1 MATTA
6 DVVQV
11 RLEADTSGYVRDV
24 RQAEREFTQATNAMA
39 SDASKA
45 AQALDST
52 GTAAANMAARIA
64 VAQARAAD
72 QTARANLAAVRA
84 SETASRADIAA
95 AAAVQK
101 KTAASLAAASAEA
114 ARANALHLEARAAE
128 QAGGASA
135 AAAAKIN
142 TSFATVNRSASA
154 TSANV
159 GNIAAQFQD
168 IGVTAAAGMNPL
180 IIALQQGTQLSAV
193 LNQTA
198 NPVRALGAAFLQVL
212 NPISL
217 ATIATIALGTAAIQY
232 FSTLINDGKA
242 SEKELKAQN
251 DLIRDIADRWGD
263 VVPALR
269 EYADELDR
277 VEGREKASDA
287 QAALV
292 ARTWETARDG
302 VRDVNV
308 QLAEAVSQLQE
319 IGADQS
325 QIIALQRAFADL
337 DKAVAAGNVTNGDA
351 QRVNAALSNLFES
364 TQLPVLADVAKA
376 WGRVASA
383 ISAANEQAAQFKPLS
398 DTDALGT
405 AALDKFI
412 GGQRELNSLTEQEL
426 ALRNETQRI
435 IAEADRAG
443 AVIDEQKATELA
455 KERLSAEE
463 RRKKIRDDLLKAE
476 REAGR
481 QERAGIKDYE
491 REREAVIK
499 LIEQLEFE
507 RDLIGQT
514 AEQKAIMN
522 ALRQAGAAATDE
534 ERRQIEA
541 LVAGNL
547 QATESQKQLEA
558 AMKAVNDIGQQAV
571 RGFVDDLIQGKDA
584 SDALADALKRVAS
597 QLAELALNSL
607 FSGAGGGGAGIFGG
621 ILKAIGF
628 ASGGYT
634 GAGGKFEPAG
644 VVHKGEY
651 VMPKETVQRVGV
663 GAMDAIKN
671 GALPGFAS
679 GGYVGGGGGGSAGGT
694 TVVIEQNLEFNGP
707 IDGSMR
713 AMIAAQMAQVKQEA
727 TNAAVGAVRDGL
739 RRNPNFLRT

>member
-11 RLEADTSGYVRDV
+11 RLEANTAGYLRDIK
-24 RQAEREFTQATNAMA
+24 QAEQTFTQATNTIEKEAAEAA
-39 SDASKA
+39 SS
-45 AQALDST
+45 LSSI
-52 GTAAANMAARIA
+52 GTAA
-64 VAQARAAD
+64 
-72 QTARANLAAVRA
+72 
-84 SETASRADIAA
+84 
-95 AAAVQK
+95 
-101 KTAASLAAASAEA
+101 TAAGQKTSTALNT
-114 ARANALHLEARAAE
+114 AN
-128 QAGGASA
+128 
-135 AAAAKIN
+135 K
-142 TSFATVNRSASA
+142 SASA
-154 TSANV
+154 MNVNV

-198 NPVRALGAAFLQVL
+198 SPVRALGAAFLQVL

-232 FSTLINDGKA
+232 FSTLISDGKA
-242 SEKELKAQN
+242 SEQELKKQN

-277 VEGREKASDA
+277 VEGRADA
-287 QAALV
+287 
-292 ARTWETARDG
+292 R
-302 VRDVNV
+302 NV
-308 QLAEAVSQLQE
+308 QATLIERAWQDARASVGSFNVELAEALNQLQA

-325 QIIALQRAFADL
+325 QVVELQRAFANL
-337 DKAVAAGNVTNGDA
+337 DRAVADGNVTNADA
-351 QRVNAALSNLFES
+351 IRVNSALSSLFES
-364 TQLPVLADVAKA
+364 TQLPILSSL
-376 WGRVASA
+376 ASA
-383 ISAANEQAAQFKPLS
+383 WAGVAASISNANEQAAKYASLGNP
-398 DTDALGT
+398 DALD
-405 AALDKFI
+405 ASALNNFI
-412 GGQRELNSLTEQEL
+412 AGQRELNSLSEQEL
-426 ALRNETQRI
+426 AIRNETQRI

-476 REAGR
+476 RESAR
-481 QERAGIKDYE
+481 QERAGLKEYE
-491 REREAVIK
+491 REREAVVK

-514 AEQKAIMN
+514 AERKAIMN

-547 QATESQKQLEA
+547 QAAESQKQLEA
-558 AMKAVNDIGQQAV
+558 AMRAVNDIGQQAV

-597 QLAELALNSL
+597 QLAEIALNSL
-607 FSGAGGGGAGIFGG
+607 FSGGGGGGAGIFGG

-644 VVHKGEY
+644 IVHRGEY

-671 GALPGFAS
+671 GSLPGFAS
-679 GGYVGGGGGGSAGGT
+679 GGYVGTAGGGGGGGA
-694 TVVIEQNLEFNGP
+694 TVIIEQNMEFNGP

-713 AMIAAQMAQVKQEA
+713 ALIAAQMAQVKQEA

-739 RRNPNFLRT
+739 RRNPNFMRT

>member
-11 RLEADTSGYVRDV
+11 RLEANTAGYLRDIK
-24 RQAEREFTQATNAMA
+24 QAEQTFVQATNTIEREAAETA
-39 SDASKA
+39 SSLSGIGTAATAAGQKTGTALIAASKA
-45 AQALDST
+45 AT
-52 GTAAANMAARIA
+52 TMNM
-64 VAQARAAD
+64 
-72 QTARANLAAVRA
+72 
-84 SETASRADIAA
+84 
-95 AAAVQK
+95 
-101 KTAASLAAASAEA
+101 
-114 ARANALHLEARAAE
+114 
-128 QAGGASA
+128 
-135 AAAAKIN
+135 
-142 TSFATVNRSASA
+142 
-154 TSANV
+154 NV

-198 NPVRALGAAFLQVL
+198 NPVRALGAAFMQVL

-232 FSTLINDGKA
+232 FSTLIGEGKA
-242 SEKELKAQN
+242 SEQELKKQN
-251 DLIRDIADRWGD
+251 DLIRDIADKWGD

-269 EYADELDR
+269 EYANELDR
-277 VEGREKASDA
+277 VEGRADAKSVQATLIERAWQDARAS
-287 QAALV
+287 V
-292 ARTWETARDG
+292 G
-302 VRDVNV
+302 SFNV
-308 QLAEAVSQLQE
+308 ELAEAISQLQAM
-319 IGADQS
+319 GADQS
-325 QIIALQRAFADL
+325 QIADLQRAFANL
-337 DKAVAAGNVTNGDA
+337 DKAVAEGNVTNGDA
-351 QRVNAALSNLFES
+351 LRINNALSALFES
-364 TQLPVLADVAKA
+364 TQLPILNTL
-376 WGRVASA
+376 ASA
-383 ISAANEQAAQFKPLS
+383 WAGVAASISNANEQAAKYASLGNP
-398 DTDALGT
+398 DALD
-405 AALDKFI
+405 ASALNGFI
-412 GGQRELNSLTEQEL
+412 EGQRELNSLSEKEL

-435 IAEADRAG
+435 IAEAGRSDI
-443 AVIDEQKATELA
+443 VLSEEKATELA

-476 REAGR
+476 RESGR
-481 QERAGIKDYE
+481 QERKGLRDYE

-499 LIEQLEFE
+499 LIEKLEHE

-514 AEQKAIMN
+514 AERKAVMN
-522 ALRQAGAAATDE
+522 ALREAGAAATDK
-534 ERRQIEA
+534 EREKIEA
-541 LVAGNL
+541 LVVGNL
-547 QATESQKQLEA
+547 QAAESQKQLEA